1 MEKINRRSFI
11 RLAGVLPAGALFC
24 AGDGKF
30 NETKVHDFS
39 KSYDPWLEINLKNI
53 EWNVNQI
60 RNKVS
65 NRLIMAVIKGNAYG
79 HGLVGVG
86 KFLEKINID
95 SIAVGKL
102 QEAVELRNAGV
113 KCPVLNFG
121 PFAESEA
128 ELIVENNI
136 SQSVYNDNVS
146 ALNTMAEKLN
156 KQANVHLNIDTGMG
170 RVGIPYHAALP
181 FIENVSKLGNVI
193 IEGIFTSLTEDKEFD
208 KTQLRRFLNV
218 CENAKRKGISVGI
231 RHAASSAGILAF
243 PEAYLDMVRPGIT
256 IYGHYPSD
264 EEYVLKRVDIKPAL
278 SLKTRVA
285 YIKTLRPGDSIS
297 YHRKFTAEKEETV
310 VTASLGYSDGFPVN
324 IAGKAHAVI
333 KGKKFSVFADVTA
346 NHFYVNV
353 TGEDGIKTGDEII
366 LIGNQGNNK
375 ITAEELAKAA
385 ETSVYKIVIRMNP
398 LLPRVYVE

>member
-1 MEKINRRSFI
+1 MKNINRRSFI
-11 RLAGVLPAGALFC
+11 QLAGVLPAGALFC
-24 AGDGKF
+24 AGESQF
-30 NETKVHDFS
+30 NETEIHDFS
-39 KSYDPWLEINLKNI
+39 KMYDPWLEINLKNI

-60 RNKVS
+60 RNRVS
-65 NRLIMAVIKGNAYG
+65 NRQLMAVIKGNAYG

-86 KFLEKINID
+86 KFLEKIKIH

-128 ELIVENNI
+128 ELIVENSI

-146 ALNTMAEKLN
+146 VLNTMAEKIN
-156 KQANVHLNIDTGMG
+156 KQANVHLNIDTGLG
-170 RVGIPYHAALP
+170 RVGVPYHAALP
-181 FIENVSKLGNVI
+181 FIENVSKLGNVK

-208 KTQLRRFLNV
+208 KTQLRRFLDL
-218 CENAKRKGISVGI
+218 CENAKSKGISVGI

-264 EEYVLKRVDIKPAL
+264 EEYVLKRVDLKPAL

-297 YHRKFTAEKEETV
+297 YHRKFTAEKEDTV

-324 IAGKAHAVI
+324 VAGQAHALI
-333 KGKKFSVFADVTA
+333 NGKKFPVFADVTA

-353 TGEDGIKTGDEII
+353 TDEDGIKTGDEII

-385 ETSVYKIVIRMNP
+385 EISVYKIVIRMNP